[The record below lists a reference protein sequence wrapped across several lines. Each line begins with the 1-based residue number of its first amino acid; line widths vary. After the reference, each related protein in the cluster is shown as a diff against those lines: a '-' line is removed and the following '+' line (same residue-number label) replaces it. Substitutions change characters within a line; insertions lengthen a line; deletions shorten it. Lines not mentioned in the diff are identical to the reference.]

1 MNTESL
7 FWVTERLAGC
17 VPDFLKVSGKAQ
29 KMPLQSS
36 LPFGEHGYV
45 ETSVGFDWCSLR
57 YGAWG
62 SGGGACAGRSG
73 IEESGVRC
81 GPCPHAP
88 GGRLPARVSSEAH
101 LRGTRARGEI
111 RFCRTGRV
119 AFCRGVGRPCL
130 LPGGIPMGVRKEPVP
145 VVRTNCSASLQS
157 PGACPLFPEAAV
169 ERTGNALTGAYLWRS
184 VLSSSNRWDRDSV
197 QPFICAWRQVQPS
210 SRSEVPAVRLRQ
222 RCVCVGFWR
231 LGLESPLDFA
241 GTHTSSR
248 AVTNTCIQGECR
260 SAVPYSGSP

>member
-119 AFCRGVGRPCL
+119 AFCRGVGRPRL

-145 VVRTNCSASLQS
+145 VVRTNSSASLQS
-157 PGACPLFPEAAV
+157 PGAIPPEP
-169 ERTGNALTGAYLWRS
+169 GGLS
-184 VLSSSNRWDRDSV
+184 VVPRGGCGENRHR
-197 QPFICAWRQVQPS
+197 AH
-210 SRSEVPAVRLRQ
+210 
-222 RCVCVGFWR
+222 RCVPLAFCAV
-231 LGLESPLDFA
+231 LLESL
-241 GTHTSSR
+241 
-248 AVTNTCIQGECR
+248 
-260 SAVPYSGSP
+260 GS